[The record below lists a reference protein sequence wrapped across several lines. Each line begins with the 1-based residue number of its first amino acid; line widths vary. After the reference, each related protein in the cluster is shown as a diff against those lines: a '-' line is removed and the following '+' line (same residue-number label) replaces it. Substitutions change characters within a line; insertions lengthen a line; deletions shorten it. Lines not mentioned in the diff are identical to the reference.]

1 MSRIRQ
7 MAVATVAALLALA
20 PVGATAQQETLAITG
35 GRVHTMTGPAID
47 NGVVIVR
54 DGRIVAVGGA
64 DTEVPAGATIVDA
77 TGMEVL
83 PGFLDA
89 VTRVGL
95 TEIGAV
101 DVTNDS
107 SELGDNNAHLQA
119 ATAVHPASEIIPV
132 TRMTGVTQI
141 VAAPTGSGIAGQGS
155 AVALDGWTVEEML
168 IDPSVYMVVQWP
180 TLQTRGFDRTTFTV
194 FNRSFREAKEA
205 YDEAIAQLQEVLE
218 EARRYDAADVG
229 DDVLRRDLKLEA
241 LARVTRGE
249 LPMLVNV
256 DDARGIRSAIEF
268 AERNDVRIIIAGGE
282 EAPAVAELLAEKGV
296 AVILGP
302 TQAMPP
308 GPDDPYDYAYA
319 RPAKLHA
326 AGVKFALSSFDA
338 SSARTLP
345 FEIATAV
352 PYGLPHEEALRA
364 ITIYPAQILGL
375 DDRLGSI
382 EPGKLANLA
391 IIEGDPLEIDSRVA
405 QLVIHGRV
413 VDPRDN
419 KHDRLYERYRSRP
432 MREGQQ

>member
-1 MSRIRQ
+1 MNRITRI
-7 MAVATVAALLALA
+7 AVAALALVVALA
-20 PVGATAQQETLAITG
+20 PASVFAQETLVIRG
-35 GRVHTMTGPAID
+35 GRVHTMAGPTID
-47 NGVVIVR
+47 NGVIVVR

-64 DTEVPAGATIVDA
+64 DTEVPAGAEVVDA

-83 PGFLDA
+83 PGFFDA

-95 TEIGAV
+95 TEIGQV
-101 DVTNDS
+101 DVTNDY
-107 SELGDNNAHLQA
+107 SELGDNNPHLQA
-119 ATAVHPASEIIPV
+119 VTAVHPASEIIPV
-132 TRMTGVTQI
+132 TRMTGITQI
-141 VAAPTGSGIAGQGS
+141 VAAPSGSGIAGQGS

-180 TLQTRGFDRTTFTV
+180 TLRTRGFDRATFTA
-194 FNRSFREAKEA
+194 FNRTFREAKEA
-205 YDEAIAQLQEVLE
+205 YDEAIGNLETLLE
-218 EARRYDAADVG
+218 EARRYDAANVG

-256 DDARGIRSAIEF
+256 NDARGIRSAVEF
-268 AERNDVRIIIAGGE
+268 GERNGVRIIIAGGD
-282 EAPAVAELLAEKGV
+282 EAPEVAEMLADKQV
-296 AVILGP
+296 PVILGP

-319 RPAKLHA
+319 RPAKLYE
-326 AGVKFALSSFDA
+326 AGVTFALSTFNA

-345 FEIATAV
+345 FEIATAI

-364 ITIYPAQILGL
+364 ITINPARILGL

-382 EPGKLANLA
+382 EAGKLANLA
-391 IIEGDPLEIDSRVA
+391 IVEGDPLEIDARVS
-405 QLVIHGRV
+405 QLVIGGRL

-432 MREGQQ
+432 MRDGQR